1 MKISV
6 IIPAYNIAKY
16 LPATLAAVKNQTFDD
31 FEIIAVDDG
40 STDETYDVLQ
50 SFSKENPGRM
60 IVIHQENRGVSAARN
75 AALRE
80 ASGEYIAFVDSDDLL
95 EKDYL
100 RSLLEAAEAVQADM
114 VKCSYEWFDDA
125 DGRVLGSVSAA
136 ERNVE
141 YAAGKK
147 YVFHYCIWASLYRA
161 DFLKNYNILFS
172 VGEQM
177 EDSPFSLLTNQL
189 AGHVAIVDRVLYH
202 HRVHASSIMD
212 NVAKA
217 VKNPLIPYRGLEEAI
232 TSVRTYLPAEERDFS
247 DYLFVRVLADF
258 LTVRYKTQGKS
269 VRHTLCTY
277 ARRIMDTYFP
287 AFPSNPYLQSG
298 MLKEL
303 PLFEREAVRLF
314 SRSYEHGTLFA
325 FSAMVSFVLRFIK

>member
-16 LPATLAAVKNQTFDD
+16 LPATLAAVRNQTFDD

-50 SFSKENPGRM
+50 SFSIENPGRM
-60 IVIHQENRGVSAARN
+60 IIIHQDNRGVSAARN
-75 AALRE
+75 AALQK

-95 EKDYL
+95 ERNYL
-100 RSLLEAAEAVQADM
+100 RSLLEAAEASRADM

-141 YAAGKK
+141 YAVGKK
-147 YVFHYCIWASLYRA
+147 YVFHYCIWASLYRT

-189 AGHVAIVDRVLYH
+189 AGRVSIVDRVLYH

-232 TSVRTYLPAEERDFS
+232 VTVRTYLPAEERDFS

-258 LTVRYKTQGKS
+258 LTVRYKTQSKS

-277 ARRIMDTYFP
+277 AKRIMDTYFP
-287 AFPSNPYLQSG
+287 AFPSNPYLQMG
-298 MLKEL
+298 KLKEL
-303 PLFEREAVRLF
+303 PLFEREAVRMF
-314 SRSYEHGTLFA
+314 SRSYKHERLFA
-325 FSAMVSFVLRFIK
+325 FSSMASFVLRFVK